1 MYAKARANAGL
12 FFILFD
18 VYDESPLRMF
28 RIESGNYNGRYAVMQ
43 RTGGP
48 TIDFLASVEYRKDD
62 CEQISDGMIGYHPTY
77 RSTITHEIEEVS
89 KELIKLYRHIAKEL
103 KRDHKTIK
111 GHGGRVYLIGPHTYQ
126 RIKNGTLRLGVE
138 GLKFDE

>member
-1 MYAKARANAGL
+1 MPELSLFLDSDDERSLIMMLFARGAHLVADLRYECQEYFQIRDWSMYAKARANAGL

-89 KELIKLYRHIAKEL
+89 KELI
-103 KRDHKTIK
+103 
-111 GHGGRVYLIGPHTYQ
+111 
-126 RIKNGTLRLGVE
+126 
-138 GLKFDE
+138 